1 MMDKNL
7 EEPKENQDEPSPE
20 DGDLAHAVEPATPP
34 DDDSIMPMKIAS
46 SIGGRGGGHRV
57 AKVMT
62 RANKWFGLA
71 EEQDEIARLEGQP
84 LEPRPITPENPPV
97 VKTRVILGR
106 GAWAA
111 ILALLFCI
119 PLILWLIWTVI
130 DLNLQ
135 LNAIKQTNTSLQ
147 NQGTEQGAVIALL
160 NAPTIRTYKMAVLD
174 PVPGAEANLHLGG
187 PKLWALST
195 RQLNSMADKNRVFV
209 LYAVKAVANPGPSD
223 YLVLQ
228 VFSNGTNAN
237 GLTVVDPNKI
247 PNDFGPQ
254 KYSKL
259 IITDEPI
266 DQEVKG
272 KPTGLVR
279 FSLDVSQLNLG

>member
-1 MMDKNL
+1 MMEKNL
-7 EEPKENQDEPSPE
+7 EEPKENQSEPSPE
-20 DGDLAHAVEPATPP
+20 DGTLAQGAPEVA
-34 DDDSIMPMKIAS
+34 DDSIMPMKIAS
-46 SIGGRGGGHRV
+46 SLGGRGGGHRV

-62 RANKWFGLA
+62 SANKWFGLA

-84 LEPRPITPENPPV
+84 LEPRPEAPQTPPV

-119 PLILWLIWTVI
+119 PLILWLIWTVF

-135 LNAIKQTNTSLQ
+135 LNAIKQTNTALQ
-147 NQGTEQGAVIALL
+147 NQGSEQGSVIALL
-160 NAPTIRTYKMAVLD
+160 NAPSIRTYKMTVLD

-209 LYAVKAVANPGPSD
+209 LYAVKAGANPGPSD
-223 YLVLQ
+223 YVALLI
-228 VFSNGTNAN
+228 FSSGTNAS
-237 GLTVVDPNKI
+237 GLWVVDPNKI

-259 IITDEPI
+259 IISDEPI